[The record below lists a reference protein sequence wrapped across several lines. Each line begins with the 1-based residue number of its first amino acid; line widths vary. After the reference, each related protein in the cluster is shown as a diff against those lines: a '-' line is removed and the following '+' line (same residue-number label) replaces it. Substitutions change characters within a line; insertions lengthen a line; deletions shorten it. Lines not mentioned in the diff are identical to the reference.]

1 MPTHSPAHILREATK
16 AAALKR
22 EVRADPKEVMI
33 ELGRSGFA
41 PPDPR

>member
-1 MPTHSPAHILREATK
+1 MPTYGPAHILWEATK

-22 EVRADPKEVMI
+22 EVRADLKDVMI